1 MEEDELHRPRSSLGI
16 LGATIILVAACG
28 ASASPSSPAASA
40 GGGGGGSSTAPSVAP
55 ATPDASAIIADLETK
70 AKAEGA
76 LNSYGM
82 PPDWTNFGAIWDK
95 FLPKYG
101 LTHTDTDMSSAE
113 EIQKFDAEK
122 NNPVADQGDIGI
134 QFGPVAVSSG
144 TVQPYKPTR
153 WDLIPDYAKDPDGN
167 WMCWYTGTISFA
179 VNTALVKNVPT
190 SWADLKKPEYKG
202 MVAISDPRN
211 AAQGSMTVLA
221 AALANGGS
229 ETNIDPGL
237 KYFQDLNSAGNL
249 TSVAPSKA
257 NVEKGEAKIAILWDY
272 NALPMR
278 DDLATKSPAVPITV
292 VIPSDGTTQAPYCH
306 IINKYSA
313 HPNAAKLFR
322 EYILTDE
329 AQILQAQKYA
339 RPLVKGVEIPADLAS
354 KFPPES
360 QYGAVK
366 PIQDW
371 KAAAAAIQR
380 LATDWTIEVGA

>member
-1 MEEDELHRPRSSLGI
+1 MHRIQTRAAALI
-16 LGATIILVAACG
+16 VTLIVVAACG
-28 ASASPSSPAASA
+28 TATSPSPSGA
-40 GGGGGGSSTAPSVAP
+40 GAPSAA
-55 ATPDASAIIADLETK
+55 ATQDAAAIIADLEAK
-70 AKAEGA
+70 AKTEGA

-95 FLPKYG
+95 FLPKYN

-134 QFGPVAVSSG
+134 QFGPVAVTAG

-153 WDLIPDYAKDPDGN
+153 WDKIPDYAKDPDGN

-179 VNTALVKNVPT
+179 VNTAIVKNVPT
-190 SWADLKKPEYKG
+190 RWADLLKPEYKG

-211 AAQGSMTVLA
+211 AAQGAMTVLA
-221 AALANGGS
+221 ANFANGGDES
-229 ETNIDPGL
+229 NIDPGL
-237 KYFQDLNSAGNL
+237 AYFDKLNKAGNF

-272 NALPMR
+272 NSLPMR
-278 DDLATKSPAVPITV
+278 DDLASVSPAVPIQV

-306 IINKYSA
+306 IINKYAA

-329 AQILQAQKYA
+329 VQILQAQKYA
-339 RPLVKGVEIPADLAS
+339 RPLVQGVQIPADLAA
-354 KFPPES
+354 KFPAES
-360 QYGAVK
+360 QYSSVK
-366 PIQDW
+366 PIKDW
-371 KAAAAAIQR
+371 KAAAAAVQR
-380 LATDWTIEVGA
+380 LATDWTIEVGS

>member
-1 MEEDELHRPRSSLGI
+1 MHRRRSAIGSIGLT
-16 LGATIILVAACG
+16 LILVAACG
-28 ASASPSSPAASA
+28 STASPSPSSSGAGASA
-40 GGGGGGSSTAPSVAP
+40 GAGSSG
-55 ATPDASAIIADLETK
+55 PDASAVIADLVTK

-95 FLPKYG
+95 FLPTYG

-122 NNPVADQGDIGI
+122 NNPVSDQGDIGI

-179 VNTALVKNVPT
+179 VNTALVPNVPK
-190 SWADLKKPEYKG
+190 SWADLLKPEYKG
-202 MVAISDPRN
+202 TVAISDPRN

-237 KYFQDLNSAGNL
+237 KYFDDLNKAGNL

-257 NVEKGEAKIAILWDY
+257 NIEKGEAKISILWDY
-272 NALPMR
+272 NALPVR
-278 DDLATKSPAVPITV
+278 DDLAAASPAVPIEV

-306 IINKYSA
+306 IINKYAA

-329 AQILQAQKYA
+329 AQVLQAQKYA
-339 RPLVKGVEIPADLAS
+339 RPLVKGVQIPADLAS
-354 KFPPES
+354 KFPAES
-360 QYGAVK
+360 QYAAVK
-366 PIQDW
+366 PINDW
-371 KAAAAAIQR
+371 KAAAAAVSR

>member
-1 MEEDELHRPRSSLGI
+1 MHRPRST
-16 LGATIILVAACG
+16 LGAIGLTLILVTGCGTTASPSASSSSGTG
-28 ASASPSSPAASA
+28 ASAPAS
-40 GGGGGGSSTAPSVAP
+40 GG
-55 ATPDASAIIADLETK
+55 PDASAVIADLEAK

-82 PPDWTNFGAIWDK
+82 PPDWTNFGAIWDS
-95 FLPKYG
+95 FLPKYN

-122 NNPVADQGDIGI
+122 NNPVSDQGDIGI
-134 QFGPVAVSSG
+134 QFGPVAVG
-144 TVQPYKPTR
+144 AGAVQPYKPTR
-153 WDLIPDYAKDPDGN
+153 WDKIPDYAKDPDGN

-179 VNTALVKNVPT
+179 VNTALVPNVPH

-202 MVAISDPRN
+202 TVAISDPRN

-237 KYFQDLNSAGNL
+237 KYFDELNKAGSL

-278 DDLATKSPAVPITV
+278 DDLATKSPAVPIEV
-292 VIPSDGTTQAPYCH
+292 VIPSDGSTQAPYCH
-306 IINKYSA
+306 IINKYAA

-329 AQILQAQKYA
+329 VQILQAKKYA
-339 RPLVKGVEIPADLAS
+339 RPLVQGVEIPADLAS
-354 KFPPES
+354 KFPAAS
-360 QYGAVK
+360 QYDAVK
-366 PIQDW
+366 PINDW
-371 KAAAAAIQR
+371 KAAADAISR
-380 LATDWTIEVGA
+380 LATEWTIEVGA

>member
-1 MEEDELHRPRSSLGI
+1 MHRPRSALGI
-16 LGATIILVAACG
+16 LGTIILVAACG
-28 ASASPSSPAASA
+28 GTAASPSSPAAAPST
-40 GGGGGGSSTAPSVAP
+40 GGGGSSTAPSVAP

-134 QFGPVAVSSG
+134 QFGPVAVTSN

-179 VNTALVKNVPT
+179 VNTALVKNVPM

-211 AAQGSMTVLA
+211 AAQGAMTVLA
-221 AALANGGS
+221 ANFANGGD
-229 ETNIDPGL
+229 EKNIDPGL

-292 VIPSDGTTQAPYCH
+292 VIPSDGSTQAPYCH
-306 IINKYSA
+306 IINKYAA

-329 AQILQAQKYA
+329 AQVLQAQKYA
-339 RPLVKGVEIPADLAS
+339 RPLVKGVQIPADLAS
-354 KFPPES
+354 KFPAES

-366 PIQDW
+366 PINDW
-371 KAAAAAIQR
+371 KAAAAAVSR

>member
-1 MEEDELHRPRSSLGI
+1 MHRPGSRLASLGLITI
-16 LGATIILVAACG
+16 LMAACG
-28 ASASPSSPAASA
+28 GTSTPASAPASAAASA
-40 GGGGGGSSTAPSVAP
+40 APSQ
-55 ATPDASAIIADLETK
+55 DAAAIIADLETK

-95 FLPKYG
+95 FLPKYN

-134 QFGPVAVSSG
+134 QFGPVAVASG
-144 TVQPYKPTR
+144 TTQPYKPTG
-153 WDLIPDYAKDPDGN
+153 WDKIPDWAKDPDGQ

-179 VNTALVKNVPT
+179 VNTALVKNVPMT
-190 SWADLKKPEYKG
+190 WADLLKPEYKG
-202 MVAISDPRN
+202 QIAISDPRN
-211 AAQGSMTVLA
+211 AAQGAMTVLA
-221 AALANGGS
+221 ANASKGGN
-229 ETNIDPGL
+229 ETNIDAGL
-237 KYFQDLNSAGNL
+237 AFFDTLNKAGNF

-257 NVEKGEAKIAILWDY
+257 NVEKGEAPIAILWDY

-278 DDLATKSPAVPITV
+278 DDLAAAKPPVPITV
-292 VIPSDGTTQAPYCH
+292 VIPSDGTVAAPYCH
-306 IINKYSA
+306 VINKYAA

-339 RPLVKGVEIPADLAS
+339 RPLASGVQIPADMAA
-354 KFPPES
+354 KFPPAAS
-360 QYGAVK
+360 YDAVK
-366 PIQDW
+366 PITDW
-371 KAAAAAIQR
+371 KAAAAAVAK
-380 LATDWTIEVGA
+380 LATEWTIEVGS

>member
-1 MEEDELHRPRSSLGI
+1 MHRPRSSLGI
-16 LGATIILVAACG
+16 LGTIILVAACG
-28 ASASPSSPAASA
+28 TSASPSAPAASS

-202 MVAISDPRN
+202 TVAISDPRN

-329 AQILQAQKYA
+329 AQVLQAQKYA
-339 RPLVKGVEIPADLAS
+339 RPLVKGVQIPADLAS

-371 KAAAAAIQR
+371 KAAADAIAR

>member
-1 MEEDELHRPRSSLGI
+1 MHRSRSRLGSLG
-16 LGATIILVAACG
+16 LTMILVAACG
-28 ASASPSSPAASA
+28 GTSTPAPSTATGA
-40 GGGGGGSSTAPSVAP
+40 GSSSGTSAAP
-55 ATPDASAIIADLETK
+55 TQDAAAIIAELETK

-144 TVQPYKPTR
+144 TVQAYKPTL
-153 WDLIPDYAKDPDGN
+153 WDKIPDYAKDPDGN

-179 VNTALVKNVPT
+179 VNTALVKNVPRT
-190 SWADLKKPEYKG
+190 WADLMKPEYKG
-202 MVAISDPRN
+202 AVAISDPRN
-211 AAQGSMTVLA
+211 AAQGSMSVLA
-221 AALANGGS
+221 AAFANGGD

-237 KYFQDLNSAGNL
+237 KYFDDLNKAGSL

-272 NALPMR
+272 NSLPMR
-278 DDLATKSPAVPITV
+278 DDLASKSPAVPIEV

-306 IINKYSA
+306 IINKYAA

-329 AQILQAQKYA
+329 AQIFQAQKYA
-339 RPLVKGVEIPADLAS
+339 RPLVQGLTIPADVAA
-354 KFPPES
+354 KFPPDTA
-360 QYGAVK
+360 YAAVK
-366 PIQDW
+366 PIKDW
-371 KAAAAAIQR
+371 KAAAAAIAR
-380 LATDWTIEVGA
+380 LATEWTIEVGA

>member
-1 MEEDELHRPRSSLGI
+1 MHRTGTRVSA
-16 LGATIILVAACG
+16 LGAILIIVGACG
-28 ASASPSSPAASA
+28 GTASPAATTGASTPPAASA
-40 GGGGGGSSTAPSVAP
+40 GG
-55 ATPDASAIIADLETK
+55 PDASAVIADLETK

-82 PPDWTNFGAIWDK
+82 PPDWTNFGAIWDG

-190 SWADLKKPEYKG
+190 SWADLLKPEYKG
-202 MVAISDPRN
+202 TVAISDPRN

-237 KYFQDLNSAGNL
+237 KYFDDLNKAGSL

-278 DDLATKSPAVPITV
+278 DDLASKSPAVPITV

-306 IINKYSA
+306 IINKFSA

-322 EYILTDE
+322 EYILTD
-329 AQILQAQKYA
+329 AVQILQAQKYA
-339 RPLVKGVEIPADLAS
+339 RPLVKGIQIPADIAA
-354 KFPPES
+354 KFPADS
-360 QYGAVK
+360 QYQAVK
-366 PIQDW
+366 PINDW
-371 KAAAAAIQR
+371 KAAADAISR
-380 LATDWTIEVGA
+380 LATEWTIEVGA

>member
-1 MEEDELHRPRSSLGI
+1 MHRPRST
-16 LGATIILVAACG
+16 LGAIGLTLILVAGCASATTSPSASSSTGAG
-28 ASASPSSPAASA
+28 ASASGA
-40 GGGGGGSSTAPSVAP
+40 
-55 ATPDASAIIADLETK
+55 PDASAVIADLETK

-82 PPDWTNFGAIWDK
+82 PPDWTNFGAIWDG
-95 FLPKYG
+95 FLPKYN

-144 TVQPYKPTR
+144 AVQAYKPTR
-153 WDLIPDYAKDPDGN
+153 WDSIPDYAKDPDGN

-179 VNTALVKNVPT
+179 VNTALVPNVPK

-202 MVAISDPRN
+202 TIAISDPRN

-237 KYFQDLNSAGNL
+237 QYFDELNKAGNL

-257 NVEKGEAKIAILWDY
+257 NIEKGEAKIGILWDY
-272 NALPMR
+272 NSLPIR
-278 DDLATKSPAVPITV
+278 DDLAAASPAVPITV

-306 IINKYSA
+306 IINNYAA

-329 AQILQAQKYA
+329 VQILQAQKYA
-339 RPLVKGVEIPADLAS
+339 RPLVKGVEIPADLAA
-354 KFPPES
+354 KFPEAS
-360 QYGAVK
+360 QYDAVK
-366 PIQDW
+366 PINDW
-371 KAAAAAIQR
+371 KAAADAISR

>member
-1 MEEDELHRPRSSLGI
+1 MHRPRSPFGAMALIFI
-16 LGATIILVAACG
+16 LGACG
-28 ASASPSSPAASA
+28 STASPAASTAASAAA
-40 GGGGGGSSTAPSVAP
+40 GGGSAAP
-55 ATPDASAIIADLETK
+55 ASAAPDASAIVADLAAK

-95 FLPKYG
+95 FLNQFGTPP

-134 QFGPVAVSSG
+134 QFGPVAVTSG

-179 VNTALVKNVPT
+179 VNTALVKNVPH
-190 SWADLKKPEYKG
+190 SWADLMKPEYKN

-211 AAQGSMTVLA
+211 AAQGAMTVLA
-221 AALANGGS
+221 ANFAKGGD
-229 ETNIDPGL
+229 EKNIDPGL
-237 KYFQDLNSAGNL
+237 KYFDDLNKAGSL

-278 DDLATKSPAVPITV
+278 DDLAAKSPAVPIEV
-292 VIPSDGTTQAPYCH
+292 VIPSDGSTQAPYCH
-306 IINKYSA
+306 VINKYAA

-329 AQILQAQKYA
+329 AQVLQAQKYA
-339 RPLVKGVEIPADLAS
+339 RPLVKGVEIPAELAS
-354 KFPPES
+354 KFPAES

-366 PIQDW
+366 PINDW
-371 KAAAAAIQR
+371 KAAADAVAR
-380 LATDWTIEVGA
+380 LATDWTIEVGT

>member
-1 MEEDELHRPRSSLGI
+1 MHRLRSPFGAMALIFI
-16 LGATIILVAACG
+16 LGACG
-28 ASASPSSPAASA
+28 SSASPAASTAASAAA
-40 GGGGGGSSTAPSVAP
+40 GGSGAP
-55 ATPDASAIIADLETK
+55 ASAAPDASAIVADLATK

-95 FLPKYG
+95 FLNQFGTP

-134 QFGPVAVSSG
+134 QFGPVAVTSG
-144 TVQPYKPTR
+144 TVQAYKPTR

-179 VNTALVKNVPT
+179 VNTALVKNVPH

-202 MVAISDPRN
+202 TVAISDPRN

-237 KYFQDLNSAGNL
+237 KYFDELNKAGNL

-272 NALPMR
+272 NSLPMR
-278 DDLATKSPAVPITV
+278 DDLASKSPAVPIEV

-306 IINKYSA
+306 IINKYAA

-339 RPLVKGVEIPADLAS
+339 RPLVKGVQIPAELAS
-354 KFPPES
+354 KFPAES
-360 QYGAVK
+360 QYAAVK

-371 KAAAAAIQR
+371 KAAADAIAR

>member
-1 MEEDELHRPRSSLGI
+1 MHRPRSSLGI
-16 LGATIILVAACG
+16 LGITIILVAACG
-28 ASASPSSPAASA
+28 SAASPSSPSSPAASS
-40 GGGGGGSSTAPSVAP
+40 GGGGGSSTAPSVAP

-211 AAQGSMTVLA
+211 AAQGAMTVLA
-221 AALANGGS
+221 ANFANGGD
-229 ETNIDPGL
+229 EKNIDPGL

-329 AQILQAQKYA
+329 VQILQAQKYA
-339 RPLVKGVEIPADLAS
+339 RPLVKGVQIPADLAS
-354 KFPPES
+354 KFPAES
-360 QYGAVK
+360 QYAAVK
-366 PIQDW
+366 PINDW
-371 KAAAAAIQR
+371 KAAADAVAR

>member
-1 MEEDELHRPRSSLGI
+1 MPRPRSPLAAVGI
-16 LGATIILVAACG
+16 TLLLVAACG
-28 ASASPSSPAASA
+28 TAASPSPAASA
-40 GGGGGGSSTAPSVAP
+40 AGGGGGTTSAAPS
-55 ATPDASAIIADLETK
+55 ATPDAAAIIADLETK

-82 PPDWTNFGAIWDK
+82 PPDWTNFGAIWNK

-134 QFGPVAVSSG
+134 QFGPVAVTSG
-144 TVQPYKPTR
+144 TVQPYKPTK
-153 WDLIPDYAKDPDGN
+153 WDSIPDYAKDPDGN

-179 VNTALVKNVPT
+179 VNTALVKNVPH
-190 SWADLKKPEYKG
+190 SWADLMKPEYKG
-202 MVAISDPRN
+202 TVAISDPRN
-211 AAQGSMTVLA
+211 AAQGAMTVLA
-221 AALANGGS
+221 ANFANGGTES
-229 ETNIDPGL
+229 NIDPGL
-237 KYFQDLNSAGNL
+237 KYFDDLNKAGSL

-278 DDLATKSPAVPITV
+278 DDLASKSPAVPIEV

-306 IINKYSA
+306 IINKYAA

-329 AQILQAQKYA
+329 VQVLQAKKYA
-339 RPLVKGVEIPADLAS
+339 RPLVQGVQIPADLAS
-354 KFPPES
+354 KFPAES
-360 QYGAVK
+360 QYQAVK
-366 PIQDW
+366 PINDW
-371 KAAAAAIQR
+371 KAAADAIAR
-380 LATDWTIEVGA
+380 LATEWTIEVGA

>member
-1 MEEDELHRPRSSLGI
+1 MHRPRSP
-16 LGATIILVAACG
+16 LGAIGLTIVLAAACG
-28 ASASPSSPAASA
+28 TTPSPAPSTSAAA
-40 GGGGGGSSTAPSVAP
+40 GGGGGTTSASAAGA
-55 ATPDASAIIADLETK
+55 PDASAVIADVETK

-95 FLPKYG
+95 FLPKYN

-144 TVQPYKPTR
+144 TVQAYKPTR
-153 WDLIPDYAKDPDGN
+153 WDSIPDYAKDPDGN

-179 VNTALVKNVPT
+179 VNTALVPNVPK

-202 MVAISDPRN
+202 TIAISDPRN

-221 AALANGGS
+221 AAFANGGD

-237 KYFQDLNSAGNL
+237 KYFDDLNKAGNL

-257 NVEKGEAKIAILWDY
+257 NIEKGEAKIAVLWDY

-306 IINKYSA
+306 IINKYAA

-322 EYILTDE
+322 EYILSDE
-329 AQILQAQKYA
+329 AQIAQAAKYA
-339 RPLVKGVEIPADLAS
+339 RPLVQGVKIPADIAA
-354 KFPPES
+354 KFPPDSE
-360 QYGAVK
+360 YAAVK
-366 PIQDW
+366 PIKDW
-371 KAAAAAIQR
+371 KAAADAIAR

>member
-1 MEEDELHRPRSSLGI
+1 MHRPRSPFGAIALTFI
-16 LGATIILVAACG
+16 LAACG
-28 ASASPSSPAASA
+28 SSSASPAAST
-40 GGGGGGSSTAPSVAP
+40 GGGGSSAAPASAAAP
-55 ATPDASAIIADLETK
+55 ATPDASAIIADLATK

-95 FLPKYG
+95 FLNQFGTP

-134 QFGPVAVSSG
+134 QFGPVAVG
-144 TVQPYKPTR
+144 AGAVLPYKPTR
-153 WDLIPDYAKDPDGN
+153 WDKIPDYAKDPDGN

-179 VNTALVKNVPT
+179 VNTALVPNVPK

-202 MVAISDPRN
+202 TVAISDPRN

-237 KYFQDLNSAGNL
+237 KYFDELNKAGNL

-278 DDLATKSPAVPITV
+278 DDLASKSPAVPITV

-306 IINKYSA
+306 IINKYAA

-329 AQILQAQKYA
+329 VQVLQAKKYA
-339 RPLVKGVEIPADLAS
+339 RPLVQGVQIPADLAS
-354 KFPPES
+354 KFPAES
-360 QYGAVK
+360 QYQAVK
-366 PIQDW
+366 PISDW
-371 KAAAAAIQR
+371 KAAADAIAR
-380 LATDWTIEVGA
+380 LATEWTIEVGA

>member
-1 MEEDELHRPRSSLGI
+1 MHRSGTRISA
-16 LGATIILVAACG
+16 LGATLILVVACGGTASPAATTAASAPAG
-28 ASASPSSPAASA
+28 ASASAA
-40 GGGGGGSSTAPSVAP
+40 
-55 ATPDASAIIADLETK
+55 PDASAVIADLETK

-82 PPDWTNFGAIWDK
+82 PPDWTNFGAIWDGI
-95 FLPKYG
+95 LPKYN

-179 VNTALVKNVPT
+179 VNTALVTNVPK
-190 SWADLKKPEYKG
+190 SWADLLKPEYKG

-221 AALANGGS
+221 AALANGGD
-229 ETNIDPGL
+229 ETNIEPGL
-237 KYFQDLNSAGNL
+237 KYFDDLNKAGNL

-272 NALPMR
+272 NSLPMR
-278 DDLATKSPAVPITV
+278 DDLAAQSPAVPIEV

-306 IINKYSA
+306 IINKYAA

-329 AQILQAQKYA
+329 VQILQAKKYA
-339 RPLVKGVEIPADLAS
+339 RPLLQGLVLPADVAAKL
-354 KFPPES
+354 PPEAS
-360 QYGAVK
+360 YSVVK
-366 PIQDW
+366 PIKDW
-371 KAAAAAIQR
+371 KAAGDAIAK

>member
-1 MEEDELHRPRSSLGI
+1 MHRPRSSLAAIG
-16 LGATIILVAACG
+16 LTAVLVAACG
-28 ASASPSSPAASA
+28 STTPAASS
-40 GGGGGGSSTAPSVAP
+40 GGGSTAPSAAADP
-55 ATPDASAIIADLETK
+55 SAVIADLEAK

-95 FLPKYG
+95 ILPKYN

-134 QFGPVAVSSG
+134 QFGPVAVAAG
-144 TVQPYKPTR
+144 AVQPYKPTR

-179 VNTALVKNVPT
+179 VNTALVPNVPK

-237 KYFQDLNSAGNL
+237 KYFEELNGLGNL

-278 DDLATKSPAVPITV
+278 DDLAASSPAVPITV
-292 VIPSDGTTQAPYCH
+292 VIPSDGSTQAPYCH
-306 IINKYSA
+306 IINKYAA

-329 AQILQAQKYA
+329 AQVLQAQKYA
-339 RPLVKGVEIPADLAS
+339 RPLVKGVQIPADLAA
-354 KFPPES
+354 KFPPEAE
-360 QYGAVK
+360 YAAVK
-366 PIQDW
+366 PINDW
-371 KAAAAAIQR
+371 KAAADAISR

>member
-1 MEEDELHRPRSSLGI
+1 MHRPRST
-16 LGATIILVAACG
+16 LGAIGLAAVLVGACG
-28 ASASPSSPAASA
+28 GSTPPAAS
-40 GGGGGGSSTAPSVAP
+40 GGSSSAPSAAADP
-55 ATPDASAIIADLETK
+55 SAVIADLEAK
-70 AKAEGA
+70 ARAEGA

-82 PPDWTNFGAIWDK
+82 PPDWTNFGAIWDS

-144 TVQPYKPTR
+144 AVGAYKPTR

-167 WMCWYTGTISFA
+167 WMCWYTGTLSFA
-179 VNTALVKNVPT
+179 VNTALVPNVPH
-190 SWADLKKPEYKG
+190 SWADLLKPEYKG

-221 AALANGGS
+221 AALANGGD

-237 KYFQDLNSAGNL
+237 DYFKKLNDAGNF
-249 TSVAPSKA
+249 TAVAPSKA

-278 DDLATKSPAVPITV
+278 DDLAAQSPAVPIEV

-306 IINKYSA
+306 IMNKYAA

-329 AQILQAQKYA
+329 VQILQAQKYA
-339 RPLVKGVEIPADLAS
+339 RPLVKGVKIPDDLAA
-354 KFPPES
+354 KFPP
-360 QYGAVK
+360 QADYDAAVK
-366 PIQDW
+366 PIKDW
-371 KAAAAAIQR
+371 KAAADAIAR
-380 LATDWTIEVGA
+380 LATEWTIEVGT

>member
-1 MEEDELHRPRSSLGI
+1 MHRPRSTLAAIG
-16 LGATIILVAACG
+16 LTTVLVAACG
-28 ASASPSSPAASA
+28 GSTPPAAS
-40 GGGGGGSSTAPSVAP
+40 GGTSSSGPSAAADP
-55 ATPDASAIIADLETK
+55 SAVIADLEAK

-144 TVQPYKPTR
+144 SVAPYKPTR

-167 WMCWYTGTISFA
+167 WMCWYTGTLAFA
-179 VNTALVKNVPT
+179 VNTALVPNVPK

-202 MVAISDPRN
+202 TVAISDPRN

-237 KYFQDLNSAGNL
+237 KYFEELNTLGNL

-278 DDLATKSPAVPITV
+278 DDLAAKSPAVPIQV

-306 IINKYSA
+306 IMNKYAA

-322 EYILTDE
+322 EFILTDE
-329 AQILQAQKYA
+329 VQILQAQKYA
-339 RPLVKGVEIPADLAS
+339 RPLVKGVQIPADLAA
-354 KFPPES
+354 KFPP
-360 QYGAVK
+360 QADYDAAVK
-366 PIQDW
+366 PIKDW
-371 KAAAAAIQR
+371 KAAADAISR
-380 LATDWTIEVGA
+380 LATEWTIEVGT

>member
-1 MEEDELHRPRSSLGI
+1 MHRPRTT
-16 LGATIILVAACG
+16 LGALGLTLIVVAGCG
-28 ASASPSSPAASA
+28 SGGTASPAASTET
-40 GGGGGGSSTAPSVAP
+40 STAPSGSA
-55 ATPDASAIIADLETK
+55 AGAPDASAVIADLETK

-82 PPDWTNFGAIWDK
+82 PPDWTNFGAIWDG
-95 FLPKYG
+95 FLPKYN

-144 TVQPYKPTR
+144 TVQAYKPTR
-153 WDLIPDYAKDPDGN
+153 WDSIPDYAKDPDGN

-179 VNTALVKNVPT
+179 VNTALVPNVPK

-202 MVAISDPRN
+202 TIAISDPRN

-221 AALANGGS
+221 AAFANGGD

-237 KYFQDLNSAGNL
+237 KYFDDLNKAGNL

-257 NVEKGEAKIAILWDY
+257 NIEKGEAKIAILWDY
-272 NALPMR
+272 NALPVR
-278 DDLATKSPAVPITV
+278 DDLAAASPAVPITV

-306 IINKYSA
+306 IINNYAA

-329 AQILQAQKYA
+329 VQILQAQKYA
-339 RPLVKGVEIPADLAS
+339 RPLVKGVEIPADLAA
-354 KFPPES
+354 KFPEAS
-360 QYGAVK
+360 QYDAVK
-366 PIQDW
+366 PINDW
-371 KAAAAAIQR
+371 KAAADAIAR